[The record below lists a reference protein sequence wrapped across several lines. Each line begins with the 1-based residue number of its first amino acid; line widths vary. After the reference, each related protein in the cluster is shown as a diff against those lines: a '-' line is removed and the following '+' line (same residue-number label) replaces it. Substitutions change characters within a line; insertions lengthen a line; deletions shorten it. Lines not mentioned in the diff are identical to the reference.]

1 MTVTTNADELRT
13 QFAPLY
19 RRYPG
24 QLDPQPV
31 HIEIDPAERTMTAG
45 INYEIGNAVPVDVW
59 HGVRLRIAGSR
70 YMTGAGWAAL
80 LDDPK
85 ILALAAEVCDG
96 HEIYWDDGNRRGLLT
111 EDARLAYKEMV
122 HRITYWG
129 GHGPCPESDNFNIYI
144 YEPSDWVECAEKI
157 GITTDTTD
165 ERIAELAAECVA
177 NAERDLVLIDGD
189 MAEWLTELRRRESA

>member
-1 MTVTTNADELRT
+1 MKTNADELRT

-24 QLDPQPV
+24 QIDPQPV
-31 HIEIDPAERTMTAG
+31 HIEIDPEKRTLTAG
-45 INYEIGNAVPVDVW
+45 INYEIGSAVPVDVW

-85 ILALAAEVCDG
+85 ILALAAEICDG
-96 HEIYWDDGNRRGLLT
+96 HTLYWDDGNRRGLLT
-111 EDARLAYKEMV
+111 EDARLAYKELE

-129 GHGPCPESDNFNIYI
+129 GHGPCPESDNFNIY
-144 YEPSDWVECAEKI
+144 EPSDWVECAEEI